1 MSFKIT
7 RKTVRFILNLVI
19 LKNFVFLSY
28 SDANFFLFQV
38 NCYYL
43 SQTKLGNK

>member
-7 RKTVRFILNLVI
+7 RKTVRFILNIVI

-28 SDANFFLFQV
+28 SDANFFFIPG
-38 NCYYL
+38 
-43 SQTKLGNK
+43 KLLLLVTNEVRK